1 MKRFAVVFPLVFL
14 TGCSVF
20 PWHPFGTPLTREK
33 AAEQRVEVA
42 RDKAGSAL
50 VEETHKTRAAIEIA
64 QTNPLG
70 LPVAL
75 QHSRTAVTLADQ
87 IHGAPTVIDEVK
99 WQELIN
105 RQTSLDA
112 KIREAANAENSGR
125 IRQIAQLSQDL
136 EVKDRDLDRANKKV
150 LEYAKEKEAI
160 ADRFLKLCWA
170 VGILVGLYFLG
181 QVLQFLA
188 NFNPAFQNAAN
199 LVNTFVSP
207 VLHSGFHKA
216 RQALAGTPR

>member
-1 MKRFAVVFPLVFL
+1 MLERGEQCGGRELVTEHSERQARKGAGRRGGERLAGRIVDLDVPAPQFGGDAARQIAV
-14 TGCSVF
+14 G
-20 PWHPFGTPLTREK
+20 RN
-33 AAEQRVEVA
+33 QR
-42 RDKAGSAL
+42 RAL
-50 VEETHKTRAAIEIA
+50 AF
-64 QTNPLG
+64 
-70 LPVAL
+70 
-75 QHSRTAVTLADQ
+75 
-87 IHGAPTVIDEVK
+87 VIDRFTQHQRDGARFFQRPRGFET
-99 WQELIN
+99 QDIGQ
-105 RQTSLDA
+105 RQ
-112 KIREAANAENSGR
+112 GR

-136 EVKDRDLDRANKKV
+136 DAKDQDLDRANKKV

-216 RQALAGTPR
+216 RQALAGAPR